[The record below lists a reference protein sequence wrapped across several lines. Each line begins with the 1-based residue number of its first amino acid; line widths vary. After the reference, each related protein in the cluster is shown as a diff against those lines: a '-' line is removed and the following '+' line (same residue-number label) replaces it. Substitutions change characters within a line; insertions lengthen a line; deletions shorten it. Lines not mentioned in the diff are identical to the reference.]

1 MPQSRVAV
9 MTPSLTDY
17 ARLACISVLRE
28 FA

>member
-17 ARLACISVLRE
+17 ACLAYISVLRE

>member
-1 MPQSRVAV
+1 MPQSRGAG

-17 ARLACISVLRE
+17 TRLAYISVLRE